1 MTDYEKRQLAFISKL
16 LLKSLTQ
23 PKEYVTADELC
34 ILNDI
39 TESLSRNEHGDC
51 YFK

>member
-1 MTDYEKRQLAFISKL
+1 MNNEEKRQLAFISKL

-23 PKEYVTADELC
+23 PKENVTNDELC

-39 TESLSRNEHGDC
+39 TESLSRGDHSDC
-51 YFK
+51 YLK